1 MSARLSRI
9 QFLCVSLWA
18 AQRGKHHVYDAKK
31 AFKALYNVSL
41 VFKMKTEPGGV
52 MSLDES
58 QSPCPSPTSE
68 ALPPSVTHVSR
79 DELRKFLKCK
89 RVGNYL
95 LGKTIG
101 EGSFAKVKQGFHVLT
116 GEKV

>member
-1 MSARLSRI
+1 
-9 QFLCVSLWA
+9 
-18 AQRGKHHVYDAKK
+18 
-31 AFKALYNVSL
+31 
-41 VFKMKTEPGGV
+41 MKTEPASV
-52 MSLDES
+52 MSLDDGPPS
-58 QSPCPSPTSE
+58 SSSSPTNES
-68 ALPPSVTHVSR
+68 LPPSVVHVSR

>member
-1 MSARLSRI
+1 
-9 QFLCVSLWA
+9 
-18 AQRGKHHVYDAKK
+18 
-31 AFKALYNVSL
+31 
-41 VFKMKTEPGGV
+41 MKTEPALV
-52 MSLDES
+52 MSLNGCS
-58 QSPCPSPTSE
+58 GQQRSSSPSSPVNE
-68 ALPPSVTHVSR
+68 ALPPSVVHVSR

-116 GEKV
+116 GEKVRY